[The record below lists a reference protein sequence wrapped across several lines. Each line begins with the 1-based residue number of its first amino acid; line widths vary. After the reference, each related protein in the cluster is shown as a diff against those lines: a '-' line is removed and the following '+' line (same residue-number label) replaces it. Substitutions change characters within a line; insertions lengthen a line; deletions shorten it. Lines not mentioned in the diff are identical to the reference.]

1 MLVDVLRKGISE
13 DSVSYDREAG
23 LWENYFL
30 GLVRWWFSVSEKHI
44 A

>member
-13 DSVSYDREAG
+13 DSVNYDREAG
-23 LWENYFL
+23 LWEIYFL
-30 GLVRWWFSVSEKHI
+30 CLVRWWFSASQKHI